1 MRLGSLCSGYG
12 GLDLAAES
20 VFGAETVWHC
30 EIDAAAAKVLERRWP
45 AIPNHR
51 DLTTVDWESV
61 EPVDV
66 LTAGYP
72 CQPFSSA
79 GQRKGADDER
89 HIWPFVREA
98 IRRVR
103 PRVTVLE
110 NVAGHRSLGFDRV
123 LGDLAEDGMYVR
135 WTSLRAADVGAPHSR
150 ERVFLLVSPNAQG
163 HQGRVRDGNGAATSD
178 GDSASGEARRGR
190 QGAGNAR
197 RPQPVVSSDAAID
210 LLPTPKA
217 HDGEFGTPRTSG
229 RPVEKS
235 THLGTIVSLLPM
247 PKANE
252 GSCGCY
258 NSPGHQDTLSG
269 TVRLLPTPK
278 AYQRGDCPSER
289 ERHDP
294 DLTAITYYT
303 QQWGKYEPAIR
314 RWEQV
319 TRPAPA
325 PTEPNAKGNPRL
337 SARFAEWMMGLPA
350 GWVTDV
356 DLPRSAHLKILG
368 NGVVP
373 QQATAALSWLLG
385 VSEVAA

>member
-1 MRLGSLCSGYG
+1 MKIGSLCSGYG
-12 GLDLAAES
+12 GLDLAVEA
-20 VFGAETVWHC
+20 VFGAETVWHA
-30 EIDAAAAKVLERRWP
+30 EIDPAASKVLAYRWP
-45 AIPNHR
+45 GVPNLV
-51 DLTTVDWESV
+51 DLTAVDWDII
-61 EPVDV
+61 EPVDI

-79 GQRKGADDER
+79 GKRKGTEDER

-150 ERVFLLVSPNAQG
+150 ERVFLIVTA
-163 HQGRVRDGNGAATSD
+163 D
-178 GDSASGEARRGR
+178 GDGTSREARYGR
-190 QGAGNAR
+190 QGSGNAR
-197 RPQPVVSSDAAID
+197 RPQPLGSSDAPLD

-217 HDGEFGTPRTSG
+217 ADGVWGTPRTSG
-229 RPVEKS
+229 RPIDKS
-235 THLGTIVSLLPM
+235 THLGTIVTLLPT
-247 PKANE
+247 PKAND
-252 GSCGCY
+252 GTGGCH
-258 NSPGHQDTLSG
+258 NSPGHQDTLPG

-278 AYQRGDCPSER
+278 SYQRGDCPSEH

-294 DLTAITYYT
+294 DLGAVTYYFSP
-303 QQWGKYEPAIR
+303 QNWGKYETAVR
-314 RWEQV
+314 RWENV
-319 TRPAPA
+319 THPSPP
-325 PTEPNAKGNPRL
+325 PTEPNSKGNPRL

-350 GWVTDV
+350 GWVTDI

-373 QQATAALSWLLG
+373 LQAEAAIRYLLD
-385 VSEVAA
+385 VSEIAA